1 MNKPKVSNPDFA
13 AMALMAFTLLTEV
26 AVRIAADESL
36 LALLPPWLG
45 PIVLLLAAAARY
57 GFGKGGDEPTEPP
70 AAPAD
75 ATPEHIPDEVTEP
88 IEVDW

>member
-1 MNKPKVSNPDFA
+1 MNKPKVKNPDIA

-57 GFGKGGDEPTEPP
+57 GLASGG
-70 AAPAD
+70 AD
-75 ATPEHIPDEVTEP
+75 PEADGSPKHVPDEVTEP
-88 IEVDW
+88 IEVDL